1 MEVEQM
7 GDVLN
12 TIDMDFFGSTK
23 KPRCVEPM
31 VIVLDPTPACG
42 FEVRKKLLPS
52 SKVRPATERPIA
64 VQGPVEENFQTDDND
79 Q

>member
-12 TIDMDFFGSTK
+12 TIDMDFFSSTK

-31 VIVLDPTPACG
+31 VIVLYPTPTRC
-42 FEVRKKLLPS
+42 FKVREKLLPS
-52 SKVRPATERPIA
+52 SKVRPAIERPIA
-64 VQGPVEENFQTDDND
+64 VQRPVEEKFQTDDND